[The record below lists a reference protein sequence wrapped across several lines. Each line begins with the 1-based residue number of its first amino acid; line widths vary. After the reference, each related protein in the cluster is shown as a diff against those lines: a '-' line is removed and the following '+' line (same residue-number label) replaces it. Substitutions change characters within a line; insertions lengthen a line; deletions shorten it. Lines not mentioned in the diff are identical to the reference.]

1 MIRNIIFIYF
11 CKIINLLYLVNN
23 CLLFLSMFDIMF
35 IKFWRKLMEKI
46 SSQKTKS
53 LATRFINAYNIID
66 QELRVQH
73 NFRRSMSFSDMIRK
87 AVVVNFIVRK
97 YEDKLIDYGRLR
109 NAIIHKSNDEY
120 IIAEPHEDV
129 VIEMEKI
136 AQLISAPPR
145 VWDTVCTKDVVTVNY
160 NVNLSQIV
168 EIIYS
173 SSFSNLPVY
182 KNGGLIGVANGQK
195 ILNLIG
201 RAIKEKQDINLFLNS
216 TTIESVIEE
225 FNKSKYF
232 EVVPM
237 DITIEEALDLFYKN
251 RKLLIIILTK
261 NGSMQ
266 EVPLGILTPSDVMQ
280 MNAVLENYA

>member
-23 CLLFLSMFDIMF
+23 RLLFLSMFDIMF

-66 QELRVQH
+66 QELRIQH

>member
-1 MIRNIIFIYF
+1 
-11 CKIINLLYLVNN
+11 
-23 CLLFLSMFDIMF
+23 
-35 IKFWRKLMEKI
+35 
-46 SSQKTKS
+46 
-53 LATRFINAYNIID
+53 
-66 QELRVQH
+66 
-73 NFRRSMSFSDMIRK
+73 
-87 AVVVNFIVRK
+87 
-97 YEDKLIDYGRLR
+97 
-109 NAIIHKSNDEY
+109 
-120 IIAEPHEDV
+120 
-129 VIEMEKI
+129 MEKI

>member
-1 MIRNIIFIYF
+1 
-11 CKIINLLYLVNN
+11 
-23 CLLFLSMFDIMF
+23 MFDIMF

-66 QELRVQH
+66 QELRIQH

>member
-1 MIRNIIFIYF
+1 MKEKNI
-11 CKIINLLYLVNN
+11 
-23 CLLFLSMFDIMF
+23 
-35 IKFWRKLMEKI
+35 
-46 SSQKTKS
+46 TKGQS
-53 LATRFINAYNIID
+53 FAKRFINAYNIID

-73 NFRRSMSFSDMIRK
+73 NFRRSMSFSDMIRR

-109 NAIIHKSNDEY
+109 NAIVHKSNDEY
-120 IIAEPHEDV
+120 LIAEPHEEV

-136 AQLISAPPR
+136 AELISAPPK
-145 VWDTVCTKDVVTVNY
+145 VWDTVCTKDVVTVEY
-160 NVNLSQIV
+160 DVSLSQIV
-168 EIIYS
+168 EIIYE

-182 KNGGLIGVANGQK
+182 KNGGLIGVANGGK

-201 RAIKEKQDINLFLNS
+201 EQIKNGVDVEDYLKN
-216 TTIESVIEE
+216 TTIENVIEQ

-237 DITIEEALDLFYKN
+237 NITIEEALDLFYKN

-266 EVPLGILTPSDVMQ
+266 EMPVGILTPSDIIE
-280 MNAVLENYA
+280 MNAVIENY

>member
-23 CLLFLSMFDIMF
+23 RLLFLSMFDIMF

>member
-23 CLLFLSMFDIMF
+23 RLLFLSMFDIMF

-237 DITIEEALDLFYKN
+237 NITIEKALDLFYKN
-251 RKLLIIILTK
+251 RKLLIINLTK